1 MIDRENDEVN
11 KKQVEVEE
19 EEVEEMMVVVVVVM
33 MKEVLEDLVHR
44 LYGEEVGVLPYTEV
58 EKKRR
63 EYN

>member
-11 KKQVEVEE
+11 KKQVVEE
-19 EEVEEMMVVVVVVM
+19 EEELMVVVVVVM
-33 MKEVLEDLVHR
+33 MEEVQKDLVHR
-44 LYGEEVGVLPYTEV
+44 LYGEWVGVLPYTEV